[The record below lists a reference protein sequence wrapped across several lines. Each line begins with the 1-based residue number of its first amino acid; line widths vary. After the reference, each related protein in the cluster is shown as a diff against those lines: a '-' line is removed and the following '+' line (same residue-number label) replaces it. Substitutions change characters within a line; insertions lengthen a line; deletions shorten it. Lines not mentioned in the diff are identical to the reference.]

1 MVLVWLVVAIER
13 DILID
18 RVLVPSFIL
27 AFRPWIFDP
36 ESPQNSIKQK
46 KQLSGE
52 CPNAN
57 PTDIS
62 GQVPSVIH

>member
-27 AFRPWIFDP
+27 AFRP
-36 ESPQNSIKQK
+36 
-46 KQLSGE
+46 
-52 CPNAN
+52 
-57 PTDIS
+57 
-62 GQVPSVIH
+62 